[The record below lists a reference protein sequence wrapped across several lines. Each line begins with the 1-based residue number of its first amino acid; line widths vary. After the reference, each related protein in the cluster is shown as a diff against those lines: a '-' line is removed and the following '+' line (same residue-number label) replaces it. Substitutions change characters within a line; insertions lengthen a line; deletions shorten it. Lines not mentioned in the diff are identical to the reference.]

1 MAEDYEKFPI
11 GRKSGDE
18 NMRKKQQI
26 LACMLLMTAG
36 FIVLSGNTAAV
47 ALDETDLF
55 VTLDSS
61 WEHANEGD
69 TFAIRAD
76 VKNIGEQTALI
87 TWIRL
92 ENIPDDWNV
101 QPPQHLILILQPGET
116 QSCFFVVERG
126 ATDATIYATA
136 QAYNAPVVQSNRIAI
151 PVNVWIVA
159 GLSLVCGV
167 VAYREVKTRKKQKK

>member
-1 MAEDYEKFPI
+1 MVEDYEEFPI

-18 NMRKKQQI
+18 NMRKKQRRI
-26 LACMLLMTAG
+26 ACMLLMMAG
-36 FIVLSGNTAAV
+36 LIALGANTAV

-61 WEHANEGD
+61 WEHTNEGD
-69 TFAIRAD
+69 TFVVRAD
-76 VKNIGEQTALI
+76 VKNIGEHPALI

-101 QPPQHLILILQPGET
+101 QPSQNLILILEPNQT

-126 ATDATIYATA
+126 PTDATIYATVD
-136 QAYNAPVVQSNRIAI
+136 AYNAPVVQSNRIAI
-151 PVNVWIVA
+151 PINVWIVA

-167 VAYREVKTRKKQKK
+167 VAYREIQTRKKQEK